1 MGALTDISNE
11 SGINRGGLL
20 DITNEN
26 KFGNTNLFTYLCI
39 TIKTKGYGIRQT
51 HLGGLESSGFY

>member
-1 MGALTDISNE
+1 MGSLTDISNE

-26 KFGNTNLFTYLCI
+26 KFGNTNLFTYLCV
-39 TIKTKGYGIRQT
+39 TIKTRSYGQ
-51 HLGGLESSGFY
+51 EDNQM

>member
-39 TIKTKGYGIRQT
+39 TFKTRSYGIRQT
-51 HLGGLESSGFY
+51 HLGGLDSTRFH